1 MEENPF
7 AQFAYTGPV
16 RTRLQ
21 PVPQSTPL
29 PPRLPEFDTDTVS
42 HILSFAIAND
52 AWATLYIAMRVGH
65 TWGCAVYRSVMRHFE
80 FEQDQTVAFVKAV
93 FLGRNVFL
101 TGGPGTGKSYVTDC
115 ITKVLRKLKIQTAVV
130 APTGIAAN
138 NVNGCTTTR
147 FIGARRVM
155 IPKQKGPKLRL
166 EILNEDILNSD
177 EPAGEINDSD
187 NSDDDIVDNVDN
199 VDTKTASFMPIRN
212 KAPFDNKLRVLI
224 IDEVS
229 MLSDF
234 KFQQLELVVTDVL
247 GRTNPFARGRV
258 VDGVQLILVGDFA
271 QLPAI
276 VPTGTPEDIAIKYGQ
291 FERFLFK
298 SKRWSAL
305 DLHMIE
311 LTVCK
316 RSRHVEYAQLAYK
329 LRHNLPVDVAAWSA
343 ITRTE
348 DANENL
354 GIFGNWAARG
364 KTFEEINRFPC
375 AWNFN
380 KQRLDSLPGH
390 WIPLNA
396 IDVEVANIP
405 VPKRSPVIIWIKEGC
420 RIQLRNTAFNGVRLG
435 LANNMCGTVH
445 SFTGGD
451 TLETRFFTSNDSFFT
466 YDITR
471 HTTKSKARGPN
482 GTRSS
487 RRQFSIR
494 VAHGITAHG
503 AQGQTI
509 HEPFIVQCDQCWD
522 SGHLLVMLS
531 RASDPGLMRLVNLD
545 RARPF
550 IAEAVLTF
558 HRRIRTAMQRAG
570 RPWYAA

>member
-1 MEENPF
+1 MCKFYMFMDENPF
-7 AQFAYTGPV
+7 AQFAYTGPNRV
-16 RTRLQ
+16 RSR
-21 PVPQSTPL
+21 PVPSSTQSPR
-29 PPRLPEFDTDTVS
+29 PPDLDVDTVS
-42 HILSFAIAND
+42 ILLSFAIADD
-52 AWATLYIAMRVGH
+52 AWMTLYTAMRVSK

-80 FEQDQTVAFVKAV
+80 FEEEQAIAFVKAT

-115 ITKVLRKLKIQTAVV
+115 ITKVLRNLNIQTAVV

-138 NVNGCTTTR
+138 NVGGMTTTR

-155 IPKQKGPKLRL
+155 LPKHTKVRL
-166 EILNEDILNSD
+166 EILEKGGLDYEELDDID
-177 EPAGEINDSD
+177 D
-187 NSDDDIVDNVDN
+187 SDDDNSN
-199 VDTKTASFMPIRN
+199 YADTKTASFMPIRG
-212 KAPFDNKLRVLI
+212 KSSFDNKLQTLV

-247 GRTNPFARGRV
+247 GQTNPFARGRV
-258 VDGVQLILVGDFA
+258 VNGVQLILVGDFA

-276 VPTGTPEDIAIKYGQ
+276 VPTGTPEDISIKYGH

-316 RSRHVEYAQLAYK
+316 RSEHVEYATLANK
-329 LRHNLPVDVAAWSA
+329 LRRGLSVDVAAWSA

-354 GIFGNWAARG
+354 GIFGNWAPRG
-364 KTFEEINRFPC
+364 KTFHEIYGFPC

-380 KQRLDSLPGH
+380 KQRVESLPGH
-390 WIPLNA
+390 WIALNA
-396 IDVEVANIP
+396 IDEQVADIP
-405 VPKRSPVIIWIKEGC
+405 VPKRPPMTIWIKEGC
-420 RIQLRNTAFNGVRLG
+420 RIQLRNTAFNGLVSG
-435 LANNMCGTVH
+435 LANNMCGTVQ
-445 SFTGGD
+445 SFIGD
-451 TLETRFFTSNDSFFT
+451 TLETRFFTSNDMFFT
-466 YDITR
+466 YDIKR
-471 HTTKSKARGPN
+471 HTTKSKTRAPPY

-487 RRQFSIR
+487 RKQFNIR

-531 RASDPGLMRLVNLD
+531 RASHPNLMRLVNLD
-545 RARPF
+545 SARSF
-550 IAEAVLTF
+550 IAPAVLMF
-558 HRRIRTAMQRAG
+558 HQKIRKAMQRSG
-570 RPWYAA
+570 RPWYAI